1 MDKPIIIHRS
11 KLEQLLLTTRG
22 KIFNVCWTKKDGTE
36 RCANA
41 RLGVTKHIKGTGMPP
56 SLKHSYISIYLMWTM
71 DGHTFEAERGYRN
84 LNLDTITSV
93 RLHGVECVVTP
104 IPIAQHIDLTTTT
117 QPIPNNVIAMS
128 A

>member
-11 KLEQLLLTTRG
+11 KLEQLLLTTHG
-22 KIFNVCWTKKDGTE
+22 KIFNVCWTKLDGTE

-41 RLGVTKHIKGTGMPP
+41 RLGVTKHLKGTGNPP

-71 DGHTFEAERGYRN
+71 DGHTFEAEQGYRN

-93 RLHGVECVVTP
+93 RLHGLECHITPTP
-104 IPIAQHIDLTTTT
+104 ITEHIDLTQTT
-117 QPIPNNVIAMS
+117 QTMPNNVIAIS